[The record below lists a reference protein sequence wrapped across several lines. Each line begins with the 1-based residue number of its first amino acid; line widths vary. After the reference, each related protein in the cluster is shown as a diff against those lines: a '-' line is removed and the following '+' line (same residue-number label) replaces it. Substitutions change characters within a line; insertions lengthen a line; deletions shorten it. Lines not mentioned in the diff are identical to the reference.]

1 MTKKNQAV
9 ARCAGVSATSPG
21 ARNESVACSRPCQPR
36 FRPQRPKAPKRRPMP
51 PRSAISESTDQ
62 TITLA
67 VGLLSTRGSGGQLF
81 VYE

>member
-9 ARCAGVSATSPG
+9 ARCAGVNATSPG
-21 ARNESVACSRPCQPR
+21 ERNESVACSRPCQPR
-36 FRPQRPKAPKRRPMP
+36 FRPQRPNAPNRIPIP
-51 PRSAISESTDQ
+51 PSRAISDRTDH
-62 TITLA
+62 TITFA